1 MEHKGVME
9 LENRD
14 FKGVWIP
21 KEIWLSKEL
30 NVMEKLFLVEID
42 SLDNESGCYASNSY
56 FAEFFQLSRNRCSE
70 IIKSLEAKKLIMI
83 EYIREQGKQ
92 NIEKRVI
99 KVVEKPNTPIRKTDR
114 PIRKIEGG
122 YSEKCEEN
130 NTVFNNTINNLNN
143 IYSVWNESKIIVHQK
158 ITREM
163 EKAYKKVSKDYSEE
177 EIITAI
183 KNYSEILNE
192 SDWFNYKWTLSE
204 FLTRGLS
211 KFTDWAVCSSN
222 YLSKN
227 QNMKGAKNGSN
238 SRDFEQELK
247 DAGIGL

>member
-1 MEHKGVME
+1 MK

-42 SLDNESGCYASNSY
+42 SLDNDNGCYASNSY

-70 IIKSLEAKKLIMI
+70 IIKSLENKKLIKI
-83 EYIREQGKQ
+83 DYIREQGKK

-99 KVVEKPNTPIRKTDR
+99 KVVENPNTPIRKTDR

-130 NTVFNNTINNLNN
+130 NTVPNNTFNNLNN
-143 IYSVWNESKIIVHQK
+143 IYSVWNECKIIVHK
-158 ITREM
+158 KLTKDM
-163 EKAYKKVSKDYSEE
+163 ERAYKKTSKDYTDE

-183 KNYSEILNE
+183 RNYSLILNQ
-192 SDWFNYKWTLSE
+192 SNWFNYKWTLSE

-211 KFTDWAVCSSN
+211 KFIDWEVCSDN
-222 YLSKN
+222 YLKN
-227 QNMKGAKNGSN
+227 KKGVSNGNN

-247 DAGIGL
+247 ESGIGL